1 MKKPKKIIL
10 LAVTLIVMLSVTSC
24 TDSAKGDT
32 AKVENYIDM
41 VEVCSNMNEHIFY
54 DNNTG
59 VMYYQ
64 NSWGCSNCGLTPV
77 YNTDGT
83 IKIYEGWEKK

>member
-41 VEVCSNMNEHIFY
+41 VEVCSTMSEHIFY

-64 NSWGCSNCGLTPV
+64 YSWGRSDCGLTPI
-77 YNTDGT
+77 YNTDGSL
-83 IKIYEGWEKK
+83 KIYEGWEKK